1 MEHPL
6 SFKPD
11 QKTILVVDDQET
23 ILSSVSA
30 FLNAGKYNVITAN
43 SGELALQKSKD
54 YKGDIHLLL
63 TDFQM
68 PEMDGIQLATAMSI
82 DRPQLKGAH
91 DVGFHWRNAR
101 AQRGMAFLTEGLH
114 LIATARA
121 SRGSCLPRSEVAI
134 FKVPGS
140 FSV

>member
-1 MEHPL
+1 MEQPF

-54 YKGDIHLLL
+54 YI
-63 TDFQM
+63 F
-68 PEMDGIQLATAMSI
+68 I
-82 DRPQLKGAH
+82 
-91 DVGFHWRNAR
+91 
-101 AQRGMAFLTEGLH
+101 
-114 LIATARA
+114 
-121 SRGSCLPRSEVAI
+121 SC
-134 FKVPGS
+134 
-140 FSV
+140 

>member
-43 SGELALQKSKD
+43 SGQLALQKSKD

-82 DRPQLKGAH
+82 ERPQLKVLMMSGFTGGMLVLNEGWHFLPKPFISSQLLALV
-91 DVGFHWRNAR
+91 VGLVSPD
-101 AQRGMAFLTEGLH
+101 QK
-114 LIATARA
+114 
-121 SRGSCLPRSEVAI
+121 SR
-134 FKVPGS
+134 
-140 FSV
+140 FSK

>member
-1 MEHPL
+1 MEQPF

-43 SGELALQKSKD
+43 SGKLALQKSKD

-82 DRPQLKGAH
+82 DRPQLKVLMMSGFTGGMLVLNEGWHFLPKPFISSQLLALV
-91 DVGFHWRNAR
+91 VGLVSPD
-101 AQRGMAFLTEGLH
+101 QK
-114 LIATARA
+114 
-121 SRGSCLPRSEVAI
+121 SR
-134 FKVPGS
+134 
-140 FSV
+140 FSK

>member
-82 DRPQLKGAH
+82 DRPQLKVLMMSGFTGGMLVLNEGWHFLPKPFISSQLLALV
-91 DVGFHWRNAR
+91 VGLVSPD
-101 AQRGMAFLTEGLH
+101 QK
-114 LIATARA
+114 
-121 SRGSCLPRSEVAI
+121 SR
-134 FKVPGS
+134 
-140 FSV
+140 FSK